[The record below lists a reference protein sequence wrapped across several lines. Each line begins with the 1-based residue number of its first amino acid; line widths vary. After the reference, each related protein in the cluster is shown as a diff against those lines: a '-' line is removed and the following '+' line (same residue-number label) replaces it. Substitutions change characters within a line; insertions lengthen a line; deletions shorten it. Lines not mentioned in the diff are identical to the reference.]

1 MSRTL
6 VWDAAPGETRCL
18 LLEHGA
24 PVELHLI
31 RSVAEPQRARAG
43 SQHNARLVSRLGN
56 GRGLIKLDSGEEAL
70 LHPVPQMAEGAALSV
85 IITRES
91 LPEPGQ
97 WKRALARPADGDA
110 PPPLAGLPAHLA
122 EVDEVICATP
132 LPLPPALAHTPH
144 RIDMA
149 LVADADIDVLVE
161 AARTGLIDFP
171 GGALSIER
179 TRAMTMIDVDGSLA
193 PLALNCAAA
202 AAIGRALRLFQITGP
217 IGIDFVGM
225 ASKADRQ
232 AVDAA
237 LGAALAPLGPL
248 ERTALN
254 GFGFAQIIRPRN
266 GPCVP
271 EQLCGTTPGRLSVE
285 SQALALL
292 REAARSTG
300 IGPRTLTARPVV
312 IDLLRRW
319 TDVVAEVER
328 WTGAPLNLVSDAGVQ
343 GYGHVHVTPA

>member
-1 MSRTL
+1 VSRTL

-18 LLEHGA
+18 LLDNGA

-31 RSVAEPQRARAG
+31 RTGTAPLRARAG
-43 SQHNARLVSRLGN
+43 SQHAARLISRLGN

-70 LHPVPQMAEGAALSV
+70 LHPVPQMTEGTALNV

-97 WKRALARPADGDA
+97 WKRAVARPADGDET
-110 PPPLAGLPAHLA
+110 PPLAGLPAHLA

-132 LPLPPALAHTPH
+132 QALPPALAHIPH

-149 LVADADIDVLVE
+149 LVAEADIDVLVE
-161 AARTGLIDFP
+161 AARTGLIEFP
-171 GGALSIER
+171 GGTLSIER
-179 TRAMTMIDVDGSLA
+179 TRAMTIIDVDGSLA
-193 PLALNCAAA
+193 PLALNIAAA

-217 IGIDFVGM
+217 IGIDFVSM
-225 ASKADRQ
+225 AGKADRQ

-237 LGAALAPLGPL
+237 LGTALAPLGAL
-248 ERTALN
+248 ERTAIS
-254 GFGFAQIIRPRN
+254 GFGFAHIIRPRN
-266 GPCVP
+266 GPSVP

-312 IDLLRRW
+312 IDLLRHW
-319 TDVVAEVER
+319 ADLVAESER
-328 WTGAPLNLVSDAGVQ
+328 VMGAPLNLVSDAGVQ